1 MRPFG
6 EAQSKAMRAYAQ
18 SDNIIPLWRFVIL
31 TWYQSVP
38 VVQRGV
44 LFLRAP
50 IGVNLTLVNLVD
62 HHE

>member
-6 EAQSKAMRAYAQ
+6 EAQSKAIRAYAQ
-18 SDNIIPLWRFVIL
+18 SDNIIPIWRFVIL

-38 VVQRGV
+38 VEQRGV
-44 LFLRAP
+44 LCSRAP
-50 IGVNLTLVNLVD
+50 MGVNPTLVNLVD